1 MGIHTCL
8 VAIKILRAGDGY
20 QGTVGPPEVSS
31 QWSTDHPYGRDEL
44 RWKIE
49 SMGAHPIDAA
59 DPFPAADVRR
69 DSALKASRDH
79 GVTGDVRVA
88 MSRPLTNPHHQ
99 TIRDGEEYQRQ
110 PYENGRLDSL
120 EEPETVA
127 GLILLDD
134 GHMRETARTR
144 SDAEPAQN
152 LFADGV
158 REDRRTELPGVCG
171 SSTPWAK

>member
-59 DPFPAADVRR
+59 DAFPAADVRR
-69 DSALKASRDH
+69 DSALKAFRDH

-88 MSRPLTNPHHQ
+88 MS
-99 TIRDGEEYQRQ
+99 
-110 PYENGRLDSL
+110 LDEAVFVLSSH
-120 EEPETVA
+120 TAAHFRGA
-127 GLILLDD
+127 GL
-134 GHMRETARTR
+134 
-144 SDAEPAQN
+144 DAELQQ
-152 LFADGV
+152 LLGLKV
-158 REDRRTELPGVCG
+158 CVTTESEVDPERSCR
-171 SSTPWAK
+171 SK